1 MLIPRFTLRWLMLLI
16 SVISVFCV
24 IVAQA
29 FRGHAWALGIS
40 LAVASLVLSFLLY
53 GAFFCLACLLALMRR
68 AQRPAVAAASP
79 FATVEPPPQI
89 IPPEDPE

>member
-16 SVISVFCV
+16 TVISVFCV

-40 LAVASLVLSFLLY
+40 LAAASLMLAFLTY
-53 GAFFCLACLLALMRR
+53 GVFFCLAASLAALWGLHR
-68 AQRPAVAAASP
+68 QDVGVASP

>member
-16 SVISVFCV
+16 TVISVFCV

-29 FRGHAWALGIS
+29 FRGHAWAMGVS
-40 LAVASLVLSFLLY
+40 LAVASLLLSFLIY
-53 GAFFCLACLLALMRR
+53 GALFCLAYLLASVRGSAR
-68 AQRPAVAAASP
+68 TPVGVASP